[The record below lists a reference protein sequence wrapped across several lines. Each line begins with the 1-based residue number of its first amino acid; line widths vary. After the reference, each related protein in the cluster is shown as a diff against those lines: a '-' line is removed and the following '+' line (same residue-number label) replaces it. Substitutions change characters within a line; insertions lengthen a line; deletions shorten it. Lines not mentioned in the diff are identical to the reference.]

1 MAVVF
6 MSRYCSD
13 LVIMEDFVIITE
25 FEGGENIEVDVE
37 DDGRLTIS
45 SIQSQFGKD
54 VTGLRYKMLP
64 LAIITGYHSSSAVPS
79 SHHALIP
86 GLHARSMLTALHS
99 QYTFMAFPT
108 MAETVCY
115 ICFLFIYLLLDV

>member
-6 MSRYCSD
+6 LSRYCSD

-64 LAIITGYHSSSAVPS
+64 LAIITGVSFFQCSPFFPSCINTRVACQEHVNCLTQPVHLHGLPYH
-79 SHHALIP
+79 
-86 GLHARSMLTALHS
+86 G
-99 QYTFMAFPT
+99 
-108 MAETVCY
+108 
-115 ICFLFIYLLLDV
+115 